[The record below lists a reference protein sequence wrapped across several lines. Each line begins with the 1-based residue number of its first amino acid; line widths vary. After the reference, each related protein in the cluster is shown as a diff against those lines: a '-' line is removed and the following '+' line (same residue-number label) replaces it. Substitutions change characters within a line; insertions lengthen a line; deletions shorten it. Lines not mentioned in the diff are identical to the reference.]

1 VALNNKY
8 MKKETKMS
16 GGKMVA
22 IGAGVAAATVAAY
35 LLFGPNGKKNRKIV
49 KGWMVKMKGEII
61 EKIENVKDITE
72 PVYKSIVD
80 KVASKYAGLK
90 NIDQEEFT
98 KVVSE
103 IQKGWKNLSGGKK
116 SAKKKAVKKSSSKK
130 N

>member
-1 VALNNKY
+1 
-8 MKKETKMS
+8 
-16 GGKMVA
+16 MVA